1 MITVKSTCQSTSNC
15 NCFQFCLVFSA
26 LTLRRVAG
34 GEGVCPLSAPGALCS
49 VQPANYLLMR
59 IYLRFPSRADHY
71 YPIFITPQTGARS
84 HQHQR
89 CHHQHPNR
97 QYADSLYQAPHQIRS
112 GCHLLLIYAAANKLN
127 HHHEWVTLSKFLGFF
142 PSNILTLHYN
152 MPILYSKVEQ
162 NDFENFGKKLFSKGP
177 PFEKC

>member
-1 MITVKSTCQSTSNC
+1 MVYKMIPVKSTTCQSTSNC

-26 LTLRRVAG
+26 LTLRCVAG
-34 GEGVCPLSAPGALCS
+34 GEGVCPLSAPGALGS
-49 VQPANYLLMR
+49 VQTANYLLMR

-127 HHHEWVTLSKFLGFF
+127 NLNELVCAVQQRPVCPSKTLLPATSCRCLL
-142 PSNILTLHYN
+142 PDCLLVSWRAVNILHFT
-152 MPILYSKVEQ
+152 
-162 NDFENFGKKLFSKGP
+162 F
-177 PFEKC
+177 